1 MERIFSPDN
10 YNQFQLFSTSHI
22 VAILIVLS
30 TWIIF
35 IALMKR
41 VKNNK
46 VQNIVKYFVA
56 FLPLF
61 FELSYILWNA
71 LTGQFSF
78 AETLPFHLCAI
89 FNILT
94 VFIVLTEN
102 RLLLEIAYFIGVG
115 GALQAIITPNMP
127 QDFPHFVFIQL
138 FAVHG
143 LMILAVLYMIFVKGI
158 IPRLKSIPKVF
169 IIINLYLLLVYG
181 INLITGG
188 NYMFLMG
195 PNPNPSLIDVLI
207 DIFGQPPLHII
218 GLELIGLVNIF
229 VFSIPLIIRK
239 ILIRN
244 LNKEPLSVRPKPE

>member
-1 MERIFSPDN
+1 MERIFSSDY
-10 YNQFQLFSTSHI
+10 YNRFQLFSTSHI
-22 VAILIVLS
+22 VAIIIVVV
-30 TWIIF
+30 TWVAF
-35 IALMKR
+35 IVIMKQ

-46 VQNIVKYFVA
+46 AQNIVKYFIA

-61 FELSYILWNA
+61 FELSYTLWNA
-71 LTGQFSF
+71 LTGQFSL

-89 FNILT
+89 FNILI

-115 GALQAIITPNMP
+115 GALQAILTPNMP

-143 LMILAVLYMIFVKGI
+143 LMILAVLYMILVKGI

-169 IIINLYLLLVYG
+169 IIVNIYILLVYG

-195 PNPNPSLIDVLI
+195 PTTNPSLIDVFI
-207 DIFGQPPLHII
+207 EIFGQPPLHII
-218 GLELIGLVNIF
+218 GLELIGLANIA

-239 ILIRN
+239 IIIRN
-244 LNKEPLSVRPKPE
+244 RKNEPLSVQPTTE